1 MNTFYKISKED
12 ADKVGYFEYQNG
24 SAFSP
29 FCAEQVDGTYLVSCS
44 LVEKLKNNK
53 NIIKADW
60 ASMTVINETE
70 INTKQIFTPTEN
82 Q

>member
-12 ADKVGYFEYQNG
+12 ANKVGYFEYEGGN
-24 SAFSP
+24 AFSP
-29 FCAEQVDGTYLVSCS
+29 FCSEQVDGTYLVSCS
-44 LVEKLKNNK
+44 LVEQLKNNK
-53 NIIKADW
+53 NIMKADW
-60 ASMTVINETE
+60 AVMTVIDETE

>member
-44 LVEKLKNNK
+44 LVEQLKYNA
-53 NIIKADW
+53 NILKANW
-60 ASMTVINETE
+60 KSMDVIDETE
-70 INTKQIFTPTEN
+70 IDTKEVSILGEN
-82 Q
+82 S